1 MKRTLLGV
9 LSLLAVAA
17 ASAQPR
23 IRVDKGPGGK
33 SYDFVLENKDRPG
46 TMTVLLDLK
55 ELKNCRNEHVGMHKY
70 TVYRDNELLLTLR
83 ADDESY
89 GLGYNYSWRYYY
101 GTIDPKPDTA
111 FVYRMPAS
119 TARPQRV
126 IHTVSVLDKYRKQE
140 SEQERL
146 GFMFPLVEGDTV
158 YAMRRGVVTRIERE
172 RRTGKPA
179 VSFTTETTSLHV
191 EHRDG
196 TVAWYNTLDPDNL
209 LVEAGDEVF
218 PDTPLALAGSHDGEH
233 YKVSV
238 QICWQVTNP
247 EGSWEKNYTVYRRT
261 MPRFMTTAGAVVP
274 VSGEVYT
281 PVLTEE
287 MVTAEMTKKE
297 LKRWQAVR
305 KK

>member
-17 ASAQPR
+17 ATAQPR
-23 IRVDKGPGGK
+23 IRVDKGIGGK

-55 ELKNCRNEHVGMHKY
+55 ELKNCRNEHMGMHKY
-70 TVYRDNELLLTLR
+70 TVFRDHELLLTLK

-89 GLGYNYSWRYYY
+89 GVSYNYSWRYYY
-101 GTIDPKPDTA
+101 GTIDPEPDTA

-126 IHTVSVLDKYRKQE
+126 IRTVSVLDKYRKE
-140 SEQERL
+140 KSEQEEM
-146 GFMFPLVEGDTV
+146 GVMFPMVEGDTV
-158 YAMRRGVVTRIERE
+158 YAMRRGVVTRIERK

-179 VSFTTETTSLHV
+179 ASFTTETTSLYV

-196 TVAWYNTLDPDNL
+196 TVARYITLDPDNL
-209 LVEAGDEVF
+209 LVEEGDEVF
-218 PDTPLALAGSHDGEH
+218 PDTPLGLAGSYDGEH
-233 YKVSV
+233 HRVSV
-238 QICWQVTNP
+238 QVYWLATNP
-247 EGSWEKNYTVYRRT
+247 DGSWEKDYTVYRKLF
-261 MPRFMTTAGAVVP
+261 PRFATTGGIVKPEHGA
-274 VSGEVYT
+274 VYT

-287 MVTAEMTKKE
+287 MQTAELTKKE
-297 LKRWQAVR
+297 LKRRQAAR